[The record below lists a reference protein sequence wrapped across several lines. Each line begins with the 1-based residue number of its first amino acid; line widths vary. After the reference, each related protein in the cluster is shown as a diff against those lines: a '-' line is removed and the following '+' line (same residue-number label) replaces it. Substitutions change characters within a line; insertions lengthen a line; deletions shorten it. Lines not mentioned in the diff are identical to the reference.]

1 MPHMCINYILYASVG
16 SKILCTARKTTDL
29 TNMLTRVNL
38 LLIRMDKEGSECI
51 SII

>member
-1 MPHMCINYILYASVG
+1 MSQMCINYILYASVG

-29 TNMLTRVNL
+29 TNRFTRVNL
-38 LLIRMDKEGSECI
+38 LLIRMDKQGSECI